1 MMKRSLFALSLILIF
16 TMLAVSFLLPLGGQV
31 QAQGNEPPRPT
42 RQRVQLNKVD
52 LFEVEAHYG
61 RLADR
66 KGPIGVVVEFETE
79 PAALLYARSRG
90 LLQSEMSSLTQTH
103 IAQIEEQQES
113 FLLALRQQRIQVQE
127 LFRTQKVFNGVW
139 LRLEA
144 RDVAKLRTLPGVKA
158 IHPIIP
164 KTLDHT
170 TSVPLIGA
178 PQVWGGLTNYQGDNI
193 KIGIID
199 TGIDYIHTNFGGSGT
214 GYNTQDFTSITEPGN
229 LFPTTK
235 VVGGYD
241 FVGDA
246 YDADS
251 NPTPAPDPDP
261 MDCNGHGS
269 HVAGTAAGFGVL
281 IDGSTYQESGPDTYA
296 NLKNLTQS
304 QYIAKFRIGPGVA
317 PKAKLYALRVFGC
330 SGSTEVTEQA
340 IEWAMDPNG
349 DNDLSDHLDVIN
361 MSLGSSFG
369 SEYDTTAIAAN
380 NAALAG
386 VIVVASAGNS
396 GDVFYIHGSPAV
408 ARNAISVAASLDQGA
423 VVSAFEGITP
433 AAIAGQHPAVEADFG
448 PQSFNVTAAITTTVP
463 ANGCTAITNNLTGK
477 IALIDRGACTFVTKV
492 KNAQNAGAVGVLIA
506 NNVPGFPFAMG
517 GTDTTITIP
526 SMMTT
531 LAVGNTLKDNLPAT
545 IKLTSNY
552 RDQFTMI
559 DDTLRDMIPS
569 FTSRGP
575 ARVDTLLKPDV
586 TAVGETVYS
595 TNALTGNE
603 GISYNGTSMAAPHVA
618 GVMALLRQMHPTWS
632 VAQLKALV
640 MNTATHDLYTQP
652 GQSGT
657 KYTPTRIGAGRVDV
671 QKAAQS
677 AVIAYNQADPGQVSV
692 SFGVVPVVETGATTD
707 QTLTST
713 VRIENTSANSLQ
725 YTVTFEQRYQNNPG
739 LTFSLLDAAN
749 NPLSNPLSVPGNGT
763 VDIKIRVAINAA
775 ALTRAR
781 DATISTSIVGGR
793 EYFSEGGGYVVLTS
807 TGSEPT
813 LRLPVYIAPRPAS
826 DMALEEGALML
837 GSAITD
843 TLNLTPSGIPVETT
857 AEDSLAYLLEWVGE
871 SPDDLLSSGPTNAA
885 DIRYVGVTTDY
896 PDWDFADAAVYF
908 GIATYGKWD
917 TPNSVEF
924 DIWIDT
930 DGDEI
935 DDYVVFNTNQG
946 FFTGVTD
953 DVQLSVFCPL
963 INNGT
968 EVDYDSCDAWYY
980 LNGLGGAYNTNLFH
994 NNVMTLLVPP
1004 EGIGLSETGDTDFN
1018 FYIVSWSVDGGLV
1031 DVSDVYYYDVAKP
1044 GLYTVEPAIQMPVW
1058 LDNPTYSPTFD
1069 VYFDRRAIDQIGSKG
1084 LLVFHTHNDGNTVE
1098 ALPWGTIYLPIIF
1111 R

>member
-1 MMKRSLFALSLILIF
+1 MMKRSLFALSLILIL
-16 TMLAVSFLLPLGGQV
+16 TMLAVSFLLPLGEQV
-31 QAQGNEPPRPT
+31 QAQGNEPPRPM

-52 LFEVEAHYG
+52 LSEVEAHYG

-66 KGPIGVVVEFETE
+66 KGKIGVVVEFETE
-79 PAALLYARSRG
+79 PAALLYARSQG

-113 FLLALRQQRIQVQE
+113 FLLALRQQNIQVQE

-178 PQVWGGLTNYQGDNI
+178 PAVWGGLTNYQGDNI

-199 TGIDYIHTNFGGSGT
+199 TGIDYIHTNFGGLGT
-214 GYNTQDFTSITEPGN
+214 GYATQDFTSITEAGN
-229 LFPTTK
+229 LFPTAK

-241 FVGDA
+241 FVGDN

-251 NPTPAPDPDP
+251 NSTPVPDPDP

-281 IDGSTYQESGPDTYA
+281 TDGSTYQESGSDTYA
-296 NLKNLTQS
+296 NLKTLTPS
-304 QYIAKFRIGPGVA
+304 QYIAKFRIGPGGA
-317 PKAKLYALRVFGC
+317 PKAKLYAYRVIGC

-340 IEWAMDPNG
+340 IEWAIDPNG

-369 SEYDTTAIAAN
+369 SEYDTTAMAAN

-386 VIVVASAGNS
+386 VIVVAAAGNS

-423 VVSAFEGITP
+423 VVSAFQGVSP
-433 AAIAGQHPAVEADFG
+433 SAIAGQHPAVEADFG
-448 PQSFNVTAAITTTVP
+448 PQTFNVTAAITTTVP
-463 ANGCTAITNNLTGK
+463 ANGCSSITNNLTGK
-477 IALIDRGACTFVTKV
+477 IALIDRGSCTFVTKV
-492 KNAQNAGAVGVLIA
+492 KNAQTAGAVGVLVA
-506 NNVPGFPFAMG
+506 NNVPGFPFAMA
-517 GTDTTITIP
+517 GTDSTITIP

-531 LAVGNTLKDNLPAT
+531 LAVGNILKTNLPAT
-545 IKLTSNY
+545 IKLTSDY
-552 RDQFTMI
+552 RDQFTMT

-618 GVMALLRQMHPTWS
+618 GVMALLRQMHPAWS

-640 MNTATHDLYTQP
+640 MNTATHDLYTQT
-652 GQSGT
+652 GQSGAM
-657 KYTPTRIGAGRVDV
+657 YTPTRIGAGRVDV

-677 AVIAYNQADPGQVSV
+677 AVIAYNQADPAQVSV

-707 QTLTST
+707 QTLTSV
-713 VRIENTSANSLQ
+713 VRIENTSASPLQ
-725 YTVTFEQRYQNNPG
+725 YNVAFEQRYPNNPG

-749 NPLSNPLSVPGNGT
+749 NPLSNPLTVPGNGS
-763 VDIKIRVAINAA
+763 VDIKIRVTINAA
-775 ALTRAR
+775 ALTRAI
-781 DATISTSIVGGR
+781 DATISTALER
-793 EYFSEGGGYVVLTS
+793 EYFSEGGGYIVLTS

-813 LRLPVYIAPRPAS
+813 LRVPVYIAPRPAS
-826 DMALEEGALML
+826 DMALEEGALMI
-837 GSAITD
+837 GSAITG
-843 TLNLTPSGIPVETT
+843 TLSLTPSGIPVETT
-857 AEDSLAYLLEWVGE
+857 DDDSLAYLLEWVGE
-871 SPDDLLSSGPTNAA
+871 SPDDPWSSGPTNAA

-896 PDWDFADAAVYF
+896 PQWDFADAAVYF
-908 GIATYGKWD
+908 GVATHGKWD

-924 DIWIDT
+924 DILIDT
-930 DGDEI
+930 NGDEI
-935 DDYVVFNTNQG
+935 DDYIVFNANQG
-946 FFTGVTD
+946 FLTGVIN

-963 INNGT
+963 INSGT

-980 LNGLGGAYNTNLFH
+980 LNRVGGSSNTNLFH
-994 NNVMTLLVPP
+994 NNVMTLLVLP
-1004 EGIGLSETGDTDFN
+1004 EGIGLSETGDTDFH

-1031 DVSDVYYYDVAKP
+1031 DVSDVYYYDVANP
-1044 GLYTVEPAIQMPVW
+1044 GLYMVEATNQIPIW

-1069 VYFDRRAIDQIGSKG
+1069 VYYDRRAIDQIGSKG